1 MTIRPFEQVPP
12 VPAARL
18 WLLLVVVV
26 SLVCAWLTVSAVI
39 LEVMIQ
45 TRVAP

>member
-1 MTIRPFEQVPP
+1 MPHSAPLPP

-39 LEVMIQ
+39 FEAMIR
-45 TRVAP
+45 TGVVR